1 MNTVLNNNG
10 NDGDGT
16 NDGGGTNGT
25 DQPNPDE
32 VTRPAGRTGTRPSAL
47 RLPRTRKNPPPS
59 AITAPSQTMS
69 NDSDREDE
77 GSPSESESGEDDVAT
92 KSQLNDPDEEGGRG
106 TGI

>member
-47 RLPRTRKNPPPS
+47 RLPRTRKNPPPIGNNR
-59 AITAPSQTMS
+59 AIS
-69 NDSDREDE
+69 NDEQR
-77 GSPSESESGEDDVAT
+77 
-92 KSQLNDPDEEGGRG
+92 L
-106 TGI
+106 